1 MSAPSLFLAGRGAR
15 LIGLV
20 ILIVAALPTAAV
32 ADFKVQMPDAEYT
45 EFEIEPIG
53 SYGMSGRD
61 AFDDEQSFVT
71 EFGYGVTP
79 FWHTELEF
87 ETFRPP
93 GPHNHLTLNQ
103 LTSEN
108 QFQFT
113 PRGEY
118 WLDAGWFWEYG
129 KVLTVGQPDETTF
142 GPILRKEIFHT
153 IDTVNLFIEKDIGG
167 FASGRPVFTY
177 AVECRLDLGTWIEPG
192 IQAYGT
198 PGPFGHFYP
207 LGEQDHRVGPQLFAD
222 IGPVGPGSLK
232 MNGGLLFG
240 LTPGEPRTTLRWQ
253 LEYELHF

>member
-1 MSAPSLFLAGRGAR
+1 MPSPLPAAWRVGVLALG
-15 LIGLV
+15 
-20 ILIVAALPTAAV
+20 AAV
-32 ADFKVQMPDAEYT
+32 CICAVAPGMALADFKVQMPDAEYG

-53 SYGMSGRD
+53 SYGNSGRG

-71 EFGYGVTP
+71 EFGYGVSN

-93 GPHNHLTLNQ
+93 GPHNHLSFDQ
-103 LTSEN
+103 ITSEN

-113 PRGEY
+113 ERGEY

-129 KVLTVGQPDETTF
+129 QVLTKGAPNETTF
-142 GPILRKEIFHT
+142 GPMLRKEIFGT
-153 IDTVNLFIEKDIGG
+153 IDTVNLFVEKDIGG

-177 AVECRLDLGTWIEPG
+177 ALESRLDLGTVVEPG

-198 PGPFGHFYP
+198 PGPIGHFAP
-207 LGEQDHRVGPQLFAD
+207 IGQQDHRVGPQLFAD

-232 MNGGLLFG
+232 MNGGILFG
-240 LTPGEPRTTLRWQ
+240 LTSGEPRRTLRWQ